1 VSHQVQGLQT
11 DLDFINAVQTT
22 LVVPFTIKPTFTQL
36 ASSLLQLTQEVCQD
50 VLPVSV
56 ALYQHAK
63 LRLNFGQVTKLTLTL
78 TAPVSLS
85 EDGEISV
92 MFWYEDC

>member
-1 VSHQVQGLQT
+1 M
-11 DLDFINAVQTT
+11 
-22 LVVPFTIKPTFTQL
+22 
-36 ASSLLQLTQEVCQD
+36 
-50 VLPVSV
+50 LPVSV

-92 MFWYEDC
+92 MFRYEDC

>member
-1 VSHQVQGLQT
+1 M
-11 DLDFINAVQTT
+11 
-22 LVVPFTIKPTFTQL
+22 PFTTKPTFTQL
-36 ASSLLQLTQEVCQD
+36 ASCLLQLTKEVCPD

-63 LRLNFGQVTKLTLTL
+63 LRLHLGQVTKLTLTL

-92 MFWYEDC
+92 IFGYEDC